1 MDIKEQ
7 IADIKKVE
15 FKWDVAQVEAKWQKI
30 WDEKKSFK
38 AEDGSSKPKFY
49 LLSEFFGPSGKG
61 IHLGH
66 VKCFTPTEIVARY
79 MRFKG
84 YNVLYPVG

>member
-30 WDEKKSFK
+30 WEEKKSFK
-38 AEDGSSKPKFY
+38 AY
-49 LLSEFFGPSGKG
+49 LRQGRS
-61 IHLGH
+61 
-66 VKCFTPTEIVARY
+66 CT
-79 MRFKG
+79 
-84 YNVLYPVG
+84 